1 MATQKGFPL
10 YGATDEYAK
19 AMRAAGIEVVGALDA
34 LLGAA
39 DLVVD
44 CTPKRVA
51 AKNVELHR
59 TRGITFSLN
68 GREKH
73 TAPGHSYVAA
83 SNYARARDRRRP
95 RGVSFHPASPHWATP
110 PLTPTGT

>member
-51 AKNVELHR
+51 AKNVELYR
-59 TRGITFSLN
+59 KRGIKFILQGGEQHAAT
-68 GREKH
+68 
-73 TAPGHSYVAA
+73 GHSFVDD
-83 SNYARARDRRRP
+83 SNYASALYRARTRA
-95 RGVSFHPASPHWATP
+95 VSCHTP
-110 PLTPTGT
+110 PTVRTPAPL